1 MKRLL
6 LILSLIVLATP
17 LYAGDSAKADVPIY
31 QEPVTTKHSVTIDG
45 KRIEYEATAGH
56 LTLTKEDGT
65 VRRRARAACGCT
77 WAFLDRAAC
86 S

>member
-65 VRRRARAACGCT
+65 VLQQRVAAPGRSWTAPRAHER
-77 WAFLDRAAC
+77 
-86 S
+86 